1 MQNPA
6 KSKGEPLAET
16 STEAGTITIP
26 VKPTSSFG
34 RWKPTIY
41 WHTPIFMVL
50 AAAVLLAGLS
60 VLVRKL
66 ARKFEKEGWSEAV
79 RQQAYAS
86 ESPGSGG
93 ASAEKEPSGAGAGD
107 EGS

>member
-16 STEAGTITIP
+16 STEAGTITLP

-86 ESPGSGG
+86 ESPDSGG
-93 ASAEKEPSGAGAGD
+93 APAEKESPAAGD

>member
-16 STEAGTITIP
+16 STEAGIITIP

-60 VLVRKL
+60 VLIRKL

-93 ASAEKEPSGAGAGD
+93 TSTEKEPSGSGD